1 MRLGLTKHAT
11 KLQPHRTVNNRD
23 ISISAISMGTIWA
36 IQKIFAYKGFLQFV
50 NGLIHDI

>member
-11 KLQPHRTVNNRD
+11 KLQPDPTVNNRD
-23 ISISAISMGTIWA
+23 IRISAISMGTIWD
-36 IQKIFAYKGFLQFV
+36 IQELLAYKGFLRFV